1 MNKKGARLI
10 IIGLLLFF
18 ILFSAYR
25 IWVILH
31 DYQKASNLYEETAS
45 KYIKEENNKDS
56 SYNKEENKLEDN
68 DGSQSQESNI
78 CSDWKNIIS
87 VDLEALQAQNADVI
101 GWLYFE
107 NENISYPILFSGDN
121 ETYLR
126 TSYTKEKMTA
136 GSIFVEGK
144 NSPDLSDKHTI
155 IYGHNMKNLLMF
167 GRLRFYKENADYYEE
182 HKYFQIITNDKYYRY
197 EIFAY
202 KDVDESS
209 SLYTTQFDSTDTFSR
224 FVSEML
230 LKGSY
235 LKTDIDVK
243 EEDKIVTL
251 STCSGEGNRF
261 VVSAVRVGE
270 ANRE

>member
-10 IIGLLLFF
+10 IIGLLLIF
-18 ILFSAYR
+18 ILFSAYQAL
-25 IWVILH
+25 VILKGYH
-31 DYQKASNLYEETAS
+31 DSSNLYEETAAEFV
-45 KYIKEENNKDS
+45 KEEH
-56 SYNKEENKLEDN
+56 KEENKLEEN
-68 DGSQSQESNI
+68 NGLKSEN
-78 CSDWKNIIS
+78 KNIRADWSNMIS
-87 VDLEALQAQNADVI
+87 VDLESLQEQNPDVI

-107 NENISYPILFSGDN
+107 NEDISYPILFSGDN

-126 TSYTKEKMTA
+126 TSYTKENMTA

-144 NSPDLSDKHTI
+144 NSPDFCDEHTI
-155 IYGHNMKNLLMF
+155 IYGHNMKNLSMF
-167 GRLRFYKENADYYEE
+167 GKLRYYKENVDYYED

-202 KDVDESS
+202 KDVDELSS
-209 SLYTTQFDSTDTFSR
+209 IYTTQFDSLDSFSS
-224 FVSEML
+224 FISEKI

-243 EEDKIVTL
+243 AEDKIVTL

-261 VVSAVRVGE
+261 VVSAVRVGD
-270 ANRE
+270 ADRE